1 MHELLQAA
9 LVWSA
14 MACSPGA
21 ACTESATPP
30 VDAAPTAHAPRADA
44 RIAAATQRQDPWL
57 GHDKFTHAGA
67 SWAATTFTFGA
78 ARAAGLSTD
87 DALLVA
93 VPTSL
98 ALGVV
103 KELMDRRS
111 SFFSVRDLVAD
122 AIGTAAAYFFLRE
135 VR

>member
-9 LVWSA
+9 LVWTA
-14 MACSPGA
+14 LACAQGA
-21 ACTESATPP
+21 ACTERAPSSA
-30 VDAAPTAHAPRADA
+30 DAAPAANAARADA
-44 RIAAATQRQDPWL
+44 RITAATQRQDPWL

-87 DALLVA
+87 DALLIA

-98 ALGVV
+98 ALGVA
-103 KELMDRRS
+103 KELADRRS